1 MNHITPENVRTAS
14 PELLAAICTVVNAA
28 IDHDGAFNKAH
39 AHMTHAHMTH
49 IVVPEWYHYGIAEAL
64 VALRRE
70 QEDA

>member
-14 PELLAAICTVVNAA
+14 PELLAAICAVVNAA

-39 AHMTHAHMTH
+39 ARMTH

>member
-1 MNHITPENVRTAS
+1 MHHITPQNVRTAS

-39 AHMTHAHMTH
+39 AHMTH

>member
-14 PELLAAICTVVNAA
+14 PELLAAICAVVNAA

-39 AHMTHAHMTH
+39 AHLTH

>member
-39 AHMTHAHMTH
+39 AHLTH

>member
-1 MNHITPENVRTAS
+1 MHHITPENVRTAS
-14 PELLAAICTVVNAA
+14 PELLAAICAVVNAA

-39 AHMTHAHMTH
+39 AHLTH
-49 IVVPEWYHYGIAEAL
+49 IVVPEWYHYDIAEAL